1 MAFLDNSG
9 DILLDAVLTDTGR
22 LRMAQGTFRITKF
35 ALADDEIDYSL
46 YNRNDS
52 RGSAYYDLDILS
64 TPVLEAF
71 TDNAAGLK
79 TKLLSIP
86 RTDLLYL
93 PVIKLY
99 TGNPNSQTYVSGA
112 FIIPATDETNAKFVE
127 SQVGILGK
135 NRANTI
141 TLHQGI
147 DNEARPHT
155 QEMSADLIEEQYII
169 ELDDRFGT
177 VNVPGVDGTRA
188 TVSYIDDDNIASY
201 FLTLTQNTD
210 FVQTAA
216 SKNLNQLEKKNLSSI
231 AGSRG
236 TILSFNLHVSPQLET
251 NEFLFLRLGDEV
263 NIDGN
268 NYYYIDA
275 NIKVMGATTGYRV
288 DIPVRFLR
296 LK

>member
-35 ALADDEIDYSL
+35 ALGDDEIDYSL
-46 YNRNDS
+46 YNKDDS
-52 RGSAYYDLDILS
+52 RGSAYYDIDILS

-79 TKLLSIP
+79 SKLLSIP

-99 TGNPNSQTYVSGA
+99 NGLPQTRTYTNGAFMIPVTDKTAETFNSQE
-112 FIIPATDETNAKFVE
+112 P
-127 SQVGILGK
+127 GILGDTRT
-135 NRANTI
+135 NYI
-141 TLHQGI
+141 LMHQGI

-155 QEMSADLIEEQYII
+155 EEMPADLIEEQYII
-169 ELDDRFGT
+169 EMDDRFGAISDT
-177 VNVPGVDGTRA
+177 NNEVA

-201 FLTLTQNTD
+201 FLTLTQNVA
-210 FVQTAA
+210 FVQTARDQVPTLTGEND
-216 SKNLNQLEKKNLSSI
+216 KPNSSI

-236 TILSFNLHVSPQLET
+236 TVLKFNILPSNQLAT
-251 NEFLFLRLGDEV
+251 NEFLFLKLGDEV
-263 NIDGN
+263 TIGSSD
-268 NYYYIDA
+268 YYYIDA
-275 NIKVMGATTGYRV
+275 NVRVMGATTGYRV